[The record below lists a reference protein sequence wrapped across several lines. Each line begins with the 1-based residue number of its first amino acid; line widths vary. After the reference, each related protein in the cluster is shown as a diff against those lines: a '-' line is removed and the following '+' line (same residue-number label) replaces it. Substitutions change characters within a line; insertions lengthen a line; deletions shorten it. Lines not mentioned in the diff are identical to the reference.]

1 MKDRTGWDRMG
12 QDGKGWEGMGRDGK
26 GWEGIQADLTSPTSD
41 SAGIFSNSVEDEVLV
56 SASFPESNPFGLIVN
71 GEQNSILVHLA
82 NQGTKNYT
90 LVSAA
95 ASYHDVNNHWATVKN
110 ASALKYN
117 TPLIAGANF
126 SAPFSVNSEFRP
138 QEIGLTVWVDLAESG
153 SKDLHRLTALNQTV
167 SVVEPASSWFDPQLL
182 FLYLVISTALL
193 GGAYAAYQSFFAPQ
207 TSKRSGKRSSASSGG
222 NKVKAVVPNTEATQY
237 PNVKPYEEDW
247 IPESHL
253 KSRTTKLKKRNTG
266 AGGSGAASSGDEL
279 LTSGGEASGTEGGKK
294 NKRKGKKA

>member
-1 MKDRTGWDRMG
+1 MG
-12 QDGKGWEGMGRDGK
+12 
-26 GWEGIQADLTSPTSD
+26 L
-41 SAGIFSNSVEDEVLV
+41 FSNSVEDEVLV
-56 SASFPESNPFGLIVN
+56 SASFPESNPFGLVVN

-110 ASALKYN
+110 ATALKYN
-117 TPLIAGANF
+117 TPLIAGSNF

-153 SKDLHRLTALNQTV
+153 TKDLHRLTALNQTV

-207 TSKRSGKRSSASSGG
+207 TTKKGKRSSSS
-222 NKVKAVVPNTEATQY
+222 NKIKAVVPNTEATQY

-247 IPESHL
+247 IPASHL
-253 KSRTTKLKKRNTG
+253 KSRTTKLKKRNG
-266 AGGSGAASSGDEL
+266 AGGASGAASSGDEL

-294 NKRKGKKA
+294 NKKKGKKA